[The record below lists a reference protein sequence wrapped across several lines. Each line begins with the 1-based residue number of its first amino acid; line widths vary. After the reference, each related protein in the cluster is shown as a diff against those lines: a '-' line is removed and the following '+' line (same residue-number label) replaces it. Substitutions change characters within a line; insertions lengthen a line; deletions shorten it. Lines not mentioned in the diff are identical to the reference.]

1 MKASTPAGMQP
12 EKEKSHFLLQVFGD
26 KKVLAPRELRV
37 FDFWNRLTSSN
48 GHTFEHTVGP
58 TVRLLE
64 PETFLFF
71 FALSTYLHIWI
82 DSS

>member
-48 GHTFEHTVGP
+48 GHT
-58 TVRLLE
+58 L
-64 PETFLFF
+64 
-71 FALSTYLHIWI
+71 I
-82 DSS
+82 